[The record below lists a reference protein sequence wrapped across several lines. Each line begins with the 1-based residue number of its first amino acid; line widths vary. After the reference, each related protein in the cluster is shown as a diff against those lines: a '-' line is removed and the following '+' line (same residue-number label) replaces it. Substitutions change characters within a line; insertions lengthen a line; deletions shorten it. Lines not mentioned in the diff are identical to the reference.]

1 MKHVFAAAI
10 AAAAL
15 LAPLSANAQERMSDA
30 AFLAA
35 NRCLAFAELRQL
47 EGDGANF
54 TALRDAAEARRRPPA
69 ITDQVR
75 QINRATRARAN
86 TLSIEELRSRRNE
99 ACERFST
106 QGLVQL
112 GSSTAS

>member
-1 MKHVFAAAI
+1 MKHLFAAAI

-30 AFLAA
+30 GFLAA

-54 TALRDAAEARRRPPA
+54 SALRDATDARRRPPA
-69 ITDQVR
+69 ITEQVR
-75 QINRATRARAN
+75 QINRSTRARAT
-86 TLSIEELRSRRNE
+86 TLSVEELRDRRNE
-99 ACERFST
+99 ACERFQT